1 MSGLF
6 CRNYLEY
13 VAESVA
19 DWMQEEEAK
28 YSAHLLSRELDK
40 MQQDEDAAAKAAEL
54 AAKKGKKSPRKSPSE
69 SILVATQFIFL
80 PIWKSIFHIN
90 HYLSLYMLL
99 HVTE

>member
-1 MSGLF
+1 MIFLRKNWILNLFWYPVWLHYFIDRNYEVSWLF

-69 SILVATQFIFL
+69 
-80 PIWKSIFHIN
+80 
-90 HYLSLYMLL
+90 
-99 HVTE
+99 

>member
-1 MSGLF
+1 MF

-13 VAESVA
+13 VAESVS

-69 SILVATQFIFL
+69 FIFVTL
-80 PIWKSIFHIN
+80 YSIHIPP
-90 HYLSLYMLL
+90 HLKQKLL
-99 HVTE
+99 T